1 MYFEKKSVKKES
13 KYFFVDSNKI
23 KPFEK
28 KKSIKYLDF
37 QIWKMFDLSNNTEN
51 NTINNI
57 TPTYKILKS
66 R

>member
-37 QIWKMFDLSNNTEN
+37 QIWKMFDLSNNTVN

-57 TPTYKILKS
+57 TPT
-66 R
+66 